1 MTEAFKTM
9 LTRYESA
16 RIHCLRITGYHPDS
30 PHVCHQSLARAPG
43 ATGMEIFFAGLL
55 DDMALAM
62 KQALNEQGAAKTK
75 PHPTVTAIRQDGE
88 PS

>member
-9 LTRYESA
+9 LTRYEDA
-16 RIHCLRITGYHPDS
+16 RLHCLRMAHYHPDS
-30 PHVCHQSLARAPG
+30 REVCHQTLASVPTS
-43 ATGMEIFFAGLL
+43 TGIEIFLAGLL